1 MDAGPFARGL
11 ERMNKLIANRLATDI
26 GSFQSPGQPPVED
39 LPLRV
44 VRNLEMVGPDG
55 HFQTDMVGITFYR
68 GHLATASRGDI
79 FRIGTERF
87 MVEKLIDDDGSNI
100 TAATMVH
107 P

>member
-1 MDAGPFARGL
+1 MDAGGFARRL
-11 ERMNKLIANRLATDI
+11 KKTYRLCASRLATDI

-44 VRNLEMVGPDG
+44 TRNLEMVGPEG
-55 HFQTDMVGITFYR
+55 QFLTDMVGITFFR
-68 GHLATASRGDI
+68 EDLATASRGDI
-79 FRIGTERF
+79 FRIGPERF
-87 MVEKLIDDDGSNI
+87 MVEKLIADDGSNI